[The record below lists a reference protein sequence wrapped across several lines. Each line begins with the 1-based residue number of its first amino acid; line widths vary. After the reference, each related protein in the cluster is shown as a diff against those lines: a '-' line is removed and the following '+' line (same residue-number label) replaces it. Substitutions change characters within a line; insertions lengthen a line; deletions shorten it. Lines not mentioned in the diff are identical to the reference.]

1 VILAR
6 VTKVVGPNNVAIRF
20 TDPAKKVRDLT
31 MTKNAHNMK
40 LNEIINLTIKN
51 VPTYPAISIAKK

>member
-1 VILAR
+1 
-6 VTKVVGPNNVAIRF
+6 VVGPNNVAIRF

-31 MTKNAHNMK
+31 INKNAHNMK

-51 VPTYPAISIAKK
+51 VPTYPAISIAKKN